1 MRAGAANPK
10 WPILILLGG
19 VVVVFL
25 LNVQHQAQQG
35 SFATGHLALAE
46 NLAAGHGYALSPS
59 EPLFSPLWGYALLTA
74 LLSAP
79 GSPVWWLWLTQL
91 LLCLTALAVFYR
103 VFALTPK
110 GWHLA
115 LLLPFA
121 ALLSVKWPDAPAG
134 CLLFFLWAGLY
145 RYASAGRRGA
155 LLAAGCAAAL
165 LANFRSEYLLYP
177 ALLAAM
183 AALPAFRAWRRRLLV
198 AAVVLLLAMLAGLA
212 PWSWRAH
219 RHGGPWL
226 LSATNGGG
234 VAYISLGQLPGNPWG
249 IRPVDDVMW
258 QAVRE
263 NGLASPYSFAGD
275 SLLRKKF
282 SEAIAAHPGAF
293 AGKVML
299 NVGRV
304 ALGGLYVG
312 EYDAWT
318 ISEQRRQEIDAIV
331 VREGR
336 LAALR
341 QARLSEAAALA
352 AQFVFNKL
360 YAVLF
365 FGLLIAWIGAG
376 RRLWRGEKRLLV
388 GLTAALLLYKLALV
402 GLLQYEPR
410 HLNAVYLPLLGL
422 VMTAPPGWWRR
433 LAPGKD
439 RPPDEE

>member
-1 MRAGAANPK
+1 
-10 WPILILLGG
+10 
-19 VVVVFL
+19 
-25 LNVQHQAQQG
+25 
-35 SFATGHLALAE
+35 
-46 NLAAGHGYALSPS
+46 
-59 EPLFSPLWGYALLTA
+59 
-74 LLSAP
+74 
-79 GSPVWWLWLTQL
+79 LWLTQL

-155 LLAAGCAAAL
+155 LLAAGGAAAL

-263 NGLASPYSFAGD
+263 NGLAFLIRLP
-275 SLLRKKF
+275 
-282 SEAIAAHPGAF
+282 AIRCCARNFPRRSRRTRRF

-299 NVGRV
+299 NVGPRRARRSVRRPIRRV
-304 ALGGLYVG
+304 DDFRAAPSGRSTRSSC
-312 EYDAWT
+312 AK
-318 ISEQRRQEIDAIV
+318 
-331 VREGR
+331 GR

-352 AQFVFNKL
+352 APVRFQ
-360 YAVLF
+360 
-365 FGLLIAWIGAG
+365 
-376 RRLWRGEKRLLV
+376 
-388 GLTAALLLYKLALV
+388 
-402 GLLQYEPR
+402 
-410 HLNAVYLPLLGL
+410 
-422 VMTAPPGWWRR
+422 
-433 LAPGKD
+433 
-439 RPPDEE
+439 